1 MKDGPLHEL
10 TRVDKIK
17 VREERGREE
26 GWRKKYGRPTVHLSR
41 LHHCMITNVF
51 LSRPVIV
58 HSKMYLLQ
66 GFNAKQQQDLT
77 QQSHHLQ
84 HFMAE
89 SM

>member
-41 LHHCMITNVF
+41 LHHCMITNAF
-51 LSRPVIV
+51 LSHPLTVIV
-58 HSKMYLLQ
+58 HHKMYLLH
-66 GFNAKQQQDLT
+66 GFKVKQQ
-77 QQSHHLQ
+77 
-84 HFMAE
+84 
-89 SM
+89 